1 MKNLFISLAVA
12 ALFSM
17 VACGPSAKQLEEQR
31 IADSIKVADSL
42 AVVDSINQ
50 AIEQAKQDS
59 IAKAIADS
67 IAADSIAKAGKKGK
81 K

>member
-12 ALFSM
+12 ALFSV
-17 VACGPSAKQLEEQR
+17 VACGPSAAEQEAKR
-31 IADSIKVADSL
+31 IADSTRVADSI
-42 AVVDSINQ
+42 AAVDSMNK
-50 AIEQAKQDS
+50 AVEQAKQDS

-67 IAADSIAKAGKKGK
+67 LAADSIAKAGKKGK